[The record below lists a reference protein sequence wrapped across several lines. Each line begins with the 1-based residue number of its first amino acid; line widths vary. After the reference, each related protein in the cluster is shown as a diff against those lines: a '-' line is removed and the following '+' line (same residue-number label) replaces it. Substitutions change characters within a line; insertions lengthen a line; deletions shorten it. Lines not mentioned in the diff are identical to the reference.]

1 MSPLPDR
8 SRQAKPENGMIQS
21 AREAIHGLRRLFAQ
35 LDYSQRRLL
44 EIQTGLVLTP
54 ETEHAIVRAQIDKLN
69 TLYEA

>member
-1 MSPLPDR
+1 MNLLPDH
-8 SRQAKPENGMIQS
+8 SRQAEQENGMIQS
-21 AREAIHGLRRLFAQ
+21 VREAIRGLRRLFVQ

-69 TLYEA
+69 ALYEA